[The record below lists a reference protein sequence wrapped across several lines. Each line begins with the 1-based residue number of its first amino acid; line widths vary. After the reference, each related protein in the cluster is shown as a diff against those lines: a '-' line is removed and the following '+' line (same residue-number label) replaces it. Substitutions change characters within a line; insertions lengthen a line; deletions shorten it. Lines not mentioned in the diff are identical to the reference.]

1 MKFTIMVHCSLF
13 IERRFDDIS
22 RGSLIVRSTDIHSD
36 DRSLSRGTVYSSH
49 FEVRCL
55 AIILV
60 ELEMP
65 TRFLN
70 LAA

>member
-1 MKFTIMVHCSLF
+1 MIFHS
-13 IERRFDDIS
+13 
-22 RGSLIVRSTDIHSD
+22 GSLIVRSTDIHSD